1 VTAAAP
7 MLRPRAEGMPSTYLH
22 PGQVAAFA
30 EPTQVTTILGSCVS
44 ICLFDERLGLGGLNH
59 FVLPDLSVAEPSA
72 RFAGPA
78 FEELLERMRAIGAR
92 VSQLQAKVFGGSDS
106 LGLPDEGSI
115 GARNVTVA
123 RALLSLCD
131 IPIVAEDVGGT
142 AGRKL
147 LFDTRDGTAWV
158 RRLGG
163 RS

>member
-1 VTAAAP
+1 MIAAET
-7 MLRPRAEGMPSTYLH
+7 LKVRSSYLH

-44 ICLFDERLGLGGLNH
+44 ICLFDEHLSLAGLNH
-59 FVLPDLSVAEPSA
+59 FVMPDLSSAEPSA

-78 FEELLERMRAIGAR
+78 FEELLERIRALGAR
-92 VSQLQAKVFGGSDS
+92 MTHLQAKVFGGSGI
-106 LGLPDEGSI
+106 LGASYEDTI
-115 GARNVTVA
+115 GARNVVVA

-131 IPIVAEDVGGT
+131 IPIVGEDVGGA

-147 LFDTRDGTAWV
+147 LFDTRDGSAWV

-163 RS
+163 RP